1 VYGEG
6 ERKRIL
12 KEIWCTRNV
21 RFVMFQ
27 YKIFMKLKIIKVILG
42 LFLYKKPNIN
52 FRKYLIFVF
61 INIIIFITVTNAHN
75 YSSDMDEF
83 LV

>member
-1 VYGEG
+1 MISLSLSLSLFFYVSGG
-6 ERKRIL
+6 GGWRKRIL

-21 RFVMFQ
+21 RFV
-27 YKIFMKLKIIKVILG
+27 
-42 LFLYKKPNIN
+42 NIN

-75 YSSDMDEF
+75 YSLHMDEF